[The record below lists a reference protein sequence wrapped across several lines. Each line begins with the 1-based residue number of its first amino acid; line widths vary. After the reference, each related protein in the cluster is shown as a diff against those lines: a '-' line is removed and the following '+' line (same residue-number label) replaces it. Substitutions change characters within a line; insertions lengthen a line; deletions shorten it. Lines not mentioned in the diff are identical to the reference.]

1 LANTKSAQKAMR
13 QATSR
18 AIRNKSAR
26 SAVRTYVKKAT
37 TAVAGS
43 VQDAAEV
50 VREAVHA
57 LDKAAQK
64 GIVHPNAAA
73 RRKSRLMGRLHQL
86 SLGPSEAPKVASKA
100 EPKSA
105 KASATKAPAKRST
118 SAAKPTAEKKP
129 AAATAAKKPA
139 AARKPAAKASE

>member
-1 LANTKSAQKAMR
+1 MR
-13 QATSR
+13 QAASR

-50 VREAVHA
+50 VREAVRA
-57 LDKAAQK
+57 LDIAAQK

-73 RRKSRLMGRLHQL
+73 RRKSRLMSRLHQL
-86 SLGPSEAPKVASKA
+86 SLGPIEAPKAAPSKS
-100 EPKSA
+100 EPKAA
-105 KASATKAPAKRST
+105 KASAAKAPAKRTT
-118 SAAKPTAEKKP
+118 SAAKPAAEKKP

-139 AARKPAAKASE
+139 ARKPAAKTTD

>member
-1 LANTKSAQKAMR
+1 VANTKSAQKAMR
-13 QATSR
+13 QAVTR

-37 TAVAGS
+37 TAVVGGS

-50 VREAVHA
+50 VREAVQA
-57 LDKAAQK
+57 LDRAVRK
-64 GIVHPNAAA
+64 GIVHRNEAA

-86 SLGPSEAPKVASKA
+86 SLGPSEAPAAVKA
-100 EPKSA
+100 APKAVKTAA
-105 KASATKAPAKRST
+105 KTPAKRAPGAAK
-118 SAAKPTAEKKP
+118 SATAVKKPTA
-129 AAATAAKKPA
+129 TVVAKKP